1 MEAIIERNYGEA
13 TTLETRHDSYELI
26 IKRSKRNRRYVQIID
41 VLDGSCGLTIREII
55 HEMMKQ
61 GYIAEPDRNYVA
73 PRVNELMNLGFI
85 EPCGKKKDPFT
96 NRTVA
101 VFRLAEDWAREEIDK

>member
-1 MEAIIERNYGEA
+1 MELLIERNFGEN
-13 TTLETRHDSYELI
+13 TTLETRHESYELI
-26 IKRSKRNRRYVQIID
+26 IKRSARNKRYVQIID

-55 HEMMKQ
+55 YEMARQ
-61 GYIAEPDRNYVA
+61 GYVAEPNRNYVA
-73 PRVNELMNLGFI
+73 PRVNELMNLGLV

-101 VFRLAEDWAREEIDK
+101 VFRLTEDWARKEISG